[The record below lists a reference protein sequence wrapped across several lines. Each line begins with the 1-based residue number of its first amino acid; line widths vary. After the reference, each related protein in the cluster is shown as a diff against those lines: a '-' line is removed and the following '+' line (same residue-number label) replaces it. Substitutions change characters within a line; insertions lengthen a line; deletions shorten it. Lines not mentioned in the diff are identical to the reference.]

1 MARLERLGVKTHTI
15 AIAAEN
21 ALGCNCLIITCDC
34 LTISA
39 DNKSASPEFWSS
51 MGRGVRALTIGVS
64 GGQVSGS
71 AGQRVAGSA
80 GSRSAGKPLSR
91 LQFKTEP
98 LRV

>member
-15 AIAAEN
+15 AIAAEY

-34 LTISA
+34 LTISI

-64 GGQVSGS
+64 GGRSAGRQVSAWLGQRV
-71 AGQRVAGSA
+71 AGQRVA
-80 GSRSAGKPLSR
+80 LSR
-91 LQFKTEP
+91 LRFKTEP

>member
-39 DNKSASPEFWSS
+39 DKKTASPEVWSS

-64 GGQVSGS
+64 GR
-71 AGQRVAGSA
+71 RVG
-80 GSRSAGKPLSR
+80 G
-91 LQFKTEP
+91 
-98 LRV
+98 